1 MDEKDKPV
9 DYSKPVAYDTN
20 GRPLYA
26 HPPIESSSSVITS
39 DEVKLKHI
47 KSEKVFPDLKLGE
60 GDYVITSIRRHP
72 IGMLAPLAVGVMVTA
87 VIFLALFNYD
97 SFLTSFQMIGLK
109 IDQSIVFWL
118 ALLFIFLILIAE
130 YIVYF
135 VYSNNKFFLTNDSII
150 QQVQTGI
157 FSNSEHIIN
166 LGNIKD
172 TSYSQNGIIQQLFNY
187 GIIRLSTEG
196 DDTEYKFTFVVN
208 PKDCVITLDNAI
220 ENYKNCRRPC

>member
-26 HPPIESSSSVITS
+26 HPPIESSSAVITS

-196 DDTEYKFTFVVN
+196 DDTEYKFTFVVS